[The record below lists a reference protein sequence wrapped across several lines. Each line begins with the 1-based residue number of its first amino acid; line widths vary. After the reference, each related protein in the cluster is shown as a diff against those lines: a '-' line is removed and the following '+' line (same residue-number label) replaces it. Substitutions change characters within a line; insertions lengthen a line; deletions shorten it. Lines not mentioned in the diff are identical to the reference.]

1 MPFLRLAAAAALATA
16 LAVTAAPY
24 GPRADAVPQPESP
37 AASDATLRVP
47 LDGRVALAV
56 GRTTP
61 LATATSSTTST
72 ASGSTKVQGGKV
84 KPTPT
89 PTPTPTPAPTP
100 TPTPTPTSGTGA
112 TWSVPVGV
120 TVPWGPVDQQRLA
133 DTTAVLRH
141 VPAYLEWYTGFGEAP
156 DVAKLQAVTDA
167 GAVPVVTWEPWVW
180 TDGVNQPAYALDR
193 VTAGDFDAYLV
204 QWADA
209 LAAWDR
215 PVMLRFAHEMNGN
228 WYPWSAGVNG
238 NSAADYVDAW
248 RHVHDVFAARGA
260 DDVQWVWAP
269 NVVYPGS
276 TPLTSL
282 YPGDAYVDVL
292 GVDGY
297 NWGTSVSW
305 GTWVSGRQVFEQTF
319 AELRVLAPSK
329 PLLVTETA
337 SSELGGSKAAWVD
350 DLITWSAGQGLLGVI
365 WFDENKETDWRIA
378 SSPESAAAF
387 GAALYR

>member
-1 MPFLRLAAAAALATA
+1 MPLLRLATVTALVAV

-24 GPRADAVPQPESP
+24 GPHAGLARDPESP
-37 AASDATLRVP
+37 AASAASLRVP
-47 LDGRVALAV
+47 LDGRVDV
-56 GRTTP
+56 GASRTTARTSTTP
-61 LATATSSTTST
+61 SSTTSSLM
-72 ASGSTKVQGGKV
+72 SGTSTKVQGGKV

-89 PTPTPTPAPTP
+89 PTPTPTATATP
-100 TPTPTPTSGTGA
+100 TPAPSPTWA
-112 TWSVPVGV
+112 VPFGV
-120 TVPWGPVDQQRLA
+120 TVPWGPLDAQRLA

-180 TDGVNQPAYALDR
+180 TGGVDQPAYALDR
-193 VTAGDFDAYLV
+193 ITAGDFDAYLA

-215 PVMLRFAHEMNGN
+215 PVLLRFAHEMNGN

-238 NSAADYVDAW
+238 NTAADYVDAW
-248 RHVHDVFAARGA
+248 RHVHDVFAAHGA
-260 DDVQWVWAP
+260 DDVRWVWAP

-276 TPLTSL
+276 TPLTAL

-297 NWGTSVSW
+297 NWGTSVPW
-305 GTWVSGRQVFEQTF
+305 GSWVSGRQVFEQTF
-319 AELRVLAPSK
+319 AELRALAPAK
-329 PLLVTETA
+329 PVLVTETA

-350 DLITWSAGQGLLGVI
+350 DLITWSAGQGLLGII
-365 WFDENKETDWRIA
+365 WFDENKETDWRMA

-387 GAALYR
+387 GIALYR

>member
-1 MPFLRLAAAAALATA
+1 MPYLRLAAAAALAAA

-24 GPRADAVPQPESP
+24 GPHAGAAPDPESP
-37 AASDATLRVP
+37 AASDTTLRVP
-47 LDGRVALAV
+47 LDGRVVLAAS
-56 GRTTP
+56 RTP
-61 LATATSSTTST
+61 RESATSSTT
-72 ASGSTKVQGGKV
+72 STKVQGGKV

-89 PTPTPTPAPTP
+89 PTPTATP
-100 TPTPTPTSGTGA
+100 TPTPTAGPSTSWA
-112 TWSVPVGV
+112 VPVGV
-120 TVPWGPVDQQRLA
+120 TVPWGPVDAQRLA

-167 GAVPVVTWEPWVW
+167 GSVPVVTWEPWVW
-180 TDGVNQPAYALDR
+180 TAGVDQPAYALDR
-193 VTAGDFDAYLV
+193 VTAGDFDPYLA

-215 PVMLRFAHEMNGN
+215 PVLLRFAHEMNGD

-238 NSAADYVDAW
+238 NTAADYVDAW
-248 RHVHDVFAARGA
+248 RHVHDVFAAHGA
-260 DDVQWVWAP
+260 DDVRWVWAP

-276 TPLTSL
+276 TPLTAL

-305 GTWVSGRQVFEQTF
+305 GSWVSGRQVFEQTF
-319 AELRVLAPSK
+319 AELRALAPSK

-337 SSELGGSKAAWVD
+337 SSELGGSKAAWVE
-350 DLITWSAGQGLLGVI
+350 DLITWSAGQGLLGII
-365 WFDENKETDWRIA
+365 WFDENKETDWRMA

-387 GAALYR
+387 GIALYR